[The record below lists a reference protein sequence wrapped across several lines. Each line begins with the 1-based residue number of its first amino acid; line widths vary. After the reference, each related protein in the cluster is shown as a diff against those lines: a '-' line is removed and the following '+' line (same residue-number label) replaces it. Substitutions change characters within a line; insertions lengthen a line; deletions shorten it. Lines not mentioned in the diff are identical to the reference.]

1 MVERRESAESADQM
15 SSFDKIPTALIIT
28 GSNIASQ
35 NLLFEQLSES
45 LQATTQSRF
54 VRLRSPEA
62 TNLKVTLKK
71 IIHDVVNRAASS
83 DLEEGHDV
91 R

>member
-1 MVERRESAESADQM
+1 MLTRWNR
-15 SSFDKIPTALIIT
+15 FDKIPTALIIT

-45 LQATTQSRF
+45 LQETTRSRF
-54 VRLRSPEA
+54 VRLRSSEA
-62 TNLKVTLKK
+62 TNLKATLKK
-71 IIHDVVNRAASS
+71 IIHDVVSRASTE
-83 DLEEGHDV
+83 DEDDGYDV

>member
-1 MVERRESAESADQM
+1 MKSVLTRWN
-15 SSFDKIPTALIIT
+15 SFDKIPTALIIT
-28 GSNIASQ
+28 GSNIALQ

-45 LQATTQSRF
+45 LQETTRSRF
-54 VRLRSPEA
+54 VRLRSSEA

-71 IIHDVVNRAASS
+71 IIHDVMSRVST
-83 DLEEGHDV
+83 DDEDDGYDV